1 MSVMFS
7 EELDRLRVELHD
19 AQLLIRNADLEQ
31 ARLSDSLA
39 QWRHRAE
46 QSEQKVKA
54 SEEEI
59 QAQRQRIQQ
68 LAAQTAQMD
77 QLQAEVS
84 AVRSEAKDFREEAER
99 LTGMLEKRRL
109 ELDDTRDE
117 LSAVRA
123 DNVNLNTELGPTRVL
138 LAALRD
144 AIRAEKIVEEEI
156 AKL

>member
-31 ARLSDSLA
+31 ARLTDSLA

-46 QSEQKVKA
+46 EAEKKVKA

-59 QAQRQRIQQ
+59 QGQRQRIQQ

-84 AVRSEAKDFREEAER
+84 AVK
-99 LTGMLEKRRL
+99 
-109 ELDDTRDE
+109 
-117 LSAVRA
+117 A

>member
-31 ARLSDSLA
+31 ARLTDSLA

-46 QSEQKVKA
+46 EAEKKVKA

-59 QAQRQRIQQ
+59 QGQRLQQ

-84 AVRSEAKDFREEAER
+84 AVRGEAKDFREEAER

-109 ELDDTRDE
+109 ELDDVNDE
-117 LSAVRA
+117 LSAVKA

-144 AIRAEKIVEEEI
+144 AIR
-156 AKL
+156 